1 MRARYLRT
9 ANEMSP
15 DDYDEK
21 MNRVCARERNRNEGG
36 RERQE
41 GTRSNRSSLDEK
53 RRENGAKFNEQTAQM
68 HR

>member
-21 MNRVCARERNRNEGG
+21 INRACARERNRNEGG
-36 RERQE
+36 KRTTGGNVIEPIVIGRET
-41 GTRSNRSSLDEK
+41 TREW
-53 RRENGAKFNEQTAQM
+53 REI
-68 HR
+68 